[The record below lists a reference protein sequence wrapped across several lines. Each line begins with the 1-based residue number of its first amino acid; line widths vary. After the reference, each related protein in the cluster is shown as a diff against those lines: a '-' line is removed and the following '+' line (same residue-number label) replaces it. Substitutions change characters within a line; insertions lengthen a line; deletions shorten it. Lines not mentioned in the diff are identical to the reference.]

1 MTAGV
6 PEAAY
11 WLALAYASGLKLA
24 QVKAIVAAWCVEG
37 GRSLGELF
45 ESGGLD
51 MSADERNGIATATR
65 SLPEQAEKLAH
76 LQSQRAQLVTRAD
89 PRYPAVLMRWFPPEM
104 QPLLLFSRGDIGLLS
119 QPSAAVIGSRQAGD
133 EAIRLA
139 RELGA
144 LLAEEGLAVVSGL
157 GKGVGQAAFEG
168 ALGVEG
174 GRSIVVLPMGL
185 QAFTG
190 TSLST
195 ETTTDVQPVQV
206 LFLSPFHPNAQ
217 FSEAQATARNK
228 LMMGLAQAVFVVT
241 AGEEDATYDMA
252 QEALRLGKAVYVW
265 DLDGGDEPSATGN
278 QALIKAG
285 GLPVTGVPD
294 ILDAVEAIVAMA
306 LESAEASHPQP
317 HVPPAQVNQV
327 EEAQAPYDPH
337 AVLDL
342 LSKSGRVPETLARR
356 LRES

>member
-1 MTAGV
+1 MTADL

-24 QVKAIVAAWCVEG
+24 QVKAIVAAWCIEG

-45 ESGGLD
+45 GSDRLG
-51 MSADERNGIATATR
+51 MSADGRNGIATATR
-65 SLPEQAEKLAH
+65 SLPEQAETLAH
-76 LQSQRAQLVTRAD
+76 LQSQEAHLITRAD
-89 PRYPAVLMRWFPPEM
+89 PRYPAALTRWFPPEM

-133 EAIRLA
+133 EAARLA

-144 LLAEEGLAVVSGL
+144 LLAEEGVAVVSGL

-168 ALGVEG
+168 ALGIEG
-174 GRSIVVLPMGL
+174 GRSIAVLPMGL
-185 QAFTG
+185 RAFAG
-190 TSLST
+190 TTLST
-195 ETTTDVQPVQV
+195 ETTAGIQPAHV
-206 LFLSPFHPNAQ
+206 LFLSPFHPDAP

-228 LMMGLAQAVFVVT
+228 LMIGLAQAIFVV
-241 AGEEDATYDMA
+241 AVGEGDATYDMA
-252 QEALRLGKAVYVW
+252 EEALRLGKAVYVW
-265 DLDGGDEPSATGN
+265 DLEGVAAGN
-278 QALIKAG
+278 QALIQAG

-294 ILDAVEAIVAMA
+294 ILDAVEAVVAMA
-306 LESAEASHPQP
+306 LESAEASQPQP
-317 HVPPAQVNQV
+317 LVPPAQVNQV

-342 LSKSGRVPETLARR
+342 LSRSGRVPETLARR